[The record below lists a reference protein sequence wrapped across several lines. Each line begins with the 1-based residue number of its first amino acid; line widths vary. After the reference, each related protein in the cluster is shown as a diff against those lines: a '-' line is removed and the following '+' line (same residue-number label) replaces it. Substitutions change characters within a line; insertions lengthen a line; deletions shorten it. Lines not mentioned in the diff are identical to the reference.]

1 MESNK
6 PNESKPSWCSVWQQV
21 LSDVAA
27 GKQPS
32 VAVSPEAS
40 LSLVDHIEE
49 CDACLNASQ
58 KADTQHRAALYEFLA
73 RLGGEISGQDNSY
86 LEKVIARLS
95 DEEQAIEATVTQV
108 LLPGLHVD
116 LREEYNRHKGSLSP
130 LALFAATEAVA
141 LMLTRVMRERGLE
154 TIRLTETG
162 EIRDQRE
169 LLVSK
174 EALAAEVQDFAE
186 VPEDQAAWLS
196 RWICQAAH
204 FNPRLFLGLSVI
216 DWNEHY
222 VTLKR
227 EARRNV
233 MELRDWWKP
242 LVFGAGQA
250 SKSIP

>member
-6 PNESKPSWCSVWQQV
+6 PTESTPSWCSVWQRA
-21 LSDVAA
+21 LSDIAA
-27 GKQPS
+27 GKRPS
-32 VAVSPEAS
+32 VALSPEAS

-58 KADTQHRAALYEFLA
+58 MADPQHQAALYEFLA
-73 RLGGEISGQDNSY
+73 TLGGKVSEQDNGY
-86 LEKVIARLS
+86 LDKVIARLG
-95 DEEQAIEATVTQV
+95 DEEQAIEATITQV

-116 LREEYNRHKGSLSP
+116 LREEYNRHIGNLSP
-130 LALFAATEAVA
+130 LALFAATEAIA

-162 EIRDQRE
+162 EIRDEQE
-169 LLVSK
+169 LLVSE

-196 RWICQAAH
+196 RWLCQAAH

-216 DWNEHY
+216 DWNEHD

-242 LVFGAGQA
+242 RVFGAGQA
-250 SKSIP
+250 SKPNP